1 MMKNIVKIGNV
12 NIGGNQPVTV
22 QSMTSTDTAD
32 FNATLN
38 QLLELKRV
46 GCDIA
51 RIAVRDEIDVSVCKK
66 ILSAID
72 IPLVA
77 DIQYDYKLAVACADV
92 GFHKIRYNPGNT
104 STSGLNELVSACK
117 ANNCPIR
124 IGVNGGSLEKDI
136 KQKHGGASA
145 SALVESAMRSI
156 KLLEDL
162 DFYDIVVSVK
172 SSDIRVSSLA
182 YRMLYESSPYPLH
195 VGITESGIGDLAI
208 IKSSIGI
215 GSLLLDGI
223 GDTIR
228 VSLTGD
234 PIQEVL
240 VAKNIIKATSSKKN
254 FVEIVSCPTCARCN
268 YDLERIAK
276 KAEALTNNINKKLK
290 IAIMG
295 CTVNGPGE
303 ASDADLGIAGGKDKA
318 VVFKNGK
325 ILLTARTEDAEEI
338 FFNIL
343 RELISD

>member
-92 GFHKIRYNPGNT
+92 GIHKIRYNPGNT

-145 SALVESAMRSI
+145 SALV
-156 KLLEDL
+156 
-162 DFYDIVVSVK
+162 
-172 SSDIRVSSLA
+172 
-182 YRMLYESSPYPLH
+182 
-195 VGITESGIGDLAI
+195 
-208 IKSSIGI
+208 
-215 GSLLLDGI
+215 
-223 GDTIR
+223 
-228 VSLTGD
+228 
-234 PIQEVL
+234 
-240 VAKNIIKATSSKKN
+240 
-254 FVEIVSCPTCARCN
+254 
-268 YDLERIAK
+268 
-276 KAEALTNNINKKLK
+276 
-290 IAIMG
+290 
-295 CTVNGPGE
+295 
-303 ASDADLGIAGGKDKA
+303 
-318 VVFKNGK
+318 
-325 ILLTARTEDAEEI
+325 
-338 FFNIL
+338 
-343 RELISD
+343 